1 MNAIPASATSFLT
14 ETEIQSVGFKNVGEN
29 VKISRKASIYNP
41 ANITICNNVRIDD
54 FCVLSPGDGFI
65 SIGNYVHIACHAC
78 LFGKGGILLSDFS
91 GISSGCA
98 VYSATDDYLGEGLVG
113 PTVPDEYRKLE
124 VGCIVFKELSVIG
137 ARSVILP
144 GVTLG
149 EGTSVGAL
157 SLVNKNLDPWSIY
170 FGVPARRIGI
180 RLKKI
185 QELKYA
191 FLHAQKSYHST
202 P

>member
-1 MNAIPASATSFLT
+1 MNTIPPPATPFFT
-14 ETEIQSVGFKNVGEN
+14 ENELQFIGLKSVGTN

-41 ANITICNNVRIDD
+41 ANITICNNVQIDD

-65 SIGNYVHIACHAC
+65 AIGNYVHIAYQTC

-113 PTVPDEYRKLE
+113 PTVPDQYRKLT
-124 VGCIVFKELSVIG
+124 VGCVVFKELSVIG
-137 ARSVILP
+137 AHTVILP
-144 GVTLG
+144 NVTIG
-149 EGTSVGAL
+149 EGTSVAAM
-157 SLVNKNLDPWSIY
+157 SMVNKNLDAWGFY

-185 QELKYA
+185 QQLKRA
-191 FLHAQKSYHST
+191 FLDTQA
-202 P
+202 